1 LKEYKRGEGNV
12 EAVRDIKI
20 ITLQKDV
27 KELEEKYKD
36 LDSRLK
42 IIDQKITWGFL
53 AVLVLQ
59 IISKV
64 VG

>member
-1 LKEYKRGEGNV
+1 M

-59 IISKV
+59 VISKV